1 MFDKHLRHTK
11 DSLLIP
17 LADSIGERLDP
28 TLITVVGGGVGLL
41 AAAACWHGMTI
52 AALGLW
58 ALNRTL
64 DGLDGTVARR
74 YEKTSDFGGYV
85 DVLIDHIVY
94 AAVPAGLALAQPDTP
109 GIWLA
114 LVFMLATFYINGA
127 SWMMLSSIMEKRKL
141 ADDTEGTTVTMTT
154 GLIEGAETVF
164 FYALFFVLPGCLPHL
179 YVIFGVLVI
188 VTIVQRLVWAQRHL
202 R

>member
-1 MFDKHLRHTK
+1 MFDKQLRHTK

-17 LADSIGERLDP
+17 LADAIGESLDP

-41 AAAACWHGMTI
+41 AAVACWHGMTI

-64 DGLDGTVARR
+64 DGLDGTIARR
-74 YEKTSDFGGYV
+74 YQKTSDFGGYI

-94 AAVPAGLALAQPDTP
+94 AAVPTALALAYPQP

-114 LVFMLATFYINGA
+114 LVFMLATFYVNGA

-164 FYALFFVLPGCLPHL
+164 FYVLFLLMTGWLPHL
-179 YVIFGVLVI
+179 YVIFGVLI
-188 VTIVQRLVWAQRHL
+188 IITIVQRLVWAQRHL